1 MYGHFFF
8 YSEII
13 QNRPRLSPKT
23 RRSVRDFR
31 LGRNRSSLI
40 SLYLCIIA
48 AVVMPFVLV
57 DAIKQIKNEKDT
69 FLKKIN
75 RGAK

>member
-8 YSEII
+8 
-13 QNRPRLSPKT
+13 
-23 RRSVRDFR
+23 
-31 LGRNRSSLI
+31 
-40 SLYLCIIA
+40 YLCIIA

-69 FLKKIN
+69 LFHKIIL
-75 RGAK
+75 GACCGIIMWTILMMMREGLELF